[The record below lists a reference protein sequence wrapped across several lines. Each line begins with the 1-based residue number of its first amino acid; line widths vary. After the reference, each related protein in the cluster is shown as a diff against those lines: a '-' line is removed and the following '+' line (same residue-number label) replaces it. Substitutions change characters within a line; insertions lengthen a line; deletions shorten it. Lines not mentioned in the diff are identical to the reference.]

1 MKKLLIPLFLLVL
14 IFLSCEKDENFD
26 NGDCPTEHF
35 YYTYDEKYYI
45 DSILQNDYLLIGF
58 KTIFSIEEINEFLDE
73 TNIFNNDNLIV
84 YSDSSNIL
92 IIRKFKETKTCLEIS
107 NVIKE
112 IHRNNKVDFAAY
124 TYTGEFCIGFD
135 CTELMSYA
143 NEFVVKLNDTLQFDS
158 VQALCLSTDTWI
170 LEKKK
175 RGRYL
180 IGVDKNSHGNA
191 MEMANSFFE
200 SDLFEYSHPNFH
212 YFNIE

>member
-1 MKKLLIPLFLLVL
+1 MKKSLISLFLLLL
-14 IFLSCEKDENFD
+14 IFLSCEKDDNFD
-26 NGDCPTEHF
+26 NRDCPTEHF
-35 YYTYDEKYYI
+35 YYTYAEKYYI

-58 KTIFSIEEINEFLDE
+58 KGTYSIEEIDEFLDE
-73 TNIFNNDNLIV
+73 TQSFNNDNLNV
-84 YSDSSNIL
+84 RSDSSNIL

-107 NVIKE
+107 NIIYE
-112 IHRNNKVDFAAY
+112 LQRDNRVDFAAY

-180 IGVDKNSHGNA
+180 IGVDKNSQGNA
-191 MEMANSFFE
+191 MEMANSFYE
-200 SDLFEYSHPNFH
+200 SGIFEYSHPNFH